1 MGKIHFALS
10 RSAVGKLEI
19 HLTHKSRP
27 AIPQEM
33 HFVGKTMSSKVFK
46 NFIYDT
52 ILAQMDNP
60 FKKIFDRIANF
71 SGGKADSAV
80 GIDIGSSAI
89 KVVEIKKKGARV
101 ILETYGAIALGPY
114 DALDVGRVTNL
125 SVEKISEAVKEVLK
139 QSGVVSTG
147 AAFSI
152 PIQSSLI
159 FTIELP
165 ILVKENEIAKIIP
178 TEARK
183 YIPVPITEVSLDY
196 FLLPKKEPSFEEM
209 NRSDNSDVSQ
219 KVVEKT
225 NVLVV
230 ATQNDAIS
238 KYRSI
243 VSQSSMTASFFEIE
257 IFSSIRANFEHELSP
272 VLLIDF
278 GASRTKLSIVEFGI
292 LKSYHTIDRGGA
304 DITDSI
310 SKSLSIPFSEAEKMK
325 KEFGLF
331 GNPVEKSLFDI
342 IKIHIDYIFSE
353 TNSALIEYEKRY
365 NKIISKV
372 IFTGGGSLLKGL
384 PEVAANNFRAEIEIG
399 HPFSKVSSPAFL
411 AKVLETMGPE
421 FAVAL
426 GLALRKLQ

>member
-1 MGKIHFALS
+1 MTNFFHDVF
-10 RSAVGKLEI
+10 
-19 HLTHKSRP
+19 LTG
-27 AIPQEM
+27 Q
-33 HFVGKTMSSKVFK
+33 V
-46 NFIYDT
+46 YDM
-52 ILAQMDNP
+52 ILTQMDNP
-60 FKKIFDRIANF
+60 LKNFF
-71 SGGKADSAV
+71 SGLSKFGSGSGDSAI

-89 KVVEIKKKGARV
+89 KVVEIKRRGGKAV
-101 ILETYGAIALGPY
+101 LETYGAITLGPY
-114 DALDVGRVTNL
+114 ADLDEGRVTNL
-125 SVEKISEAVKEVLK
+125 SVEKIAGALKEVLK
-139 QSGVVSTG
+139 QSGVTASS

-165 ILVKENEIAKIIP
+165 SQVGESEMAAIVP

-196 FLLPKKEPSFEEM
+196 FILPQKESSFEEM
-209 NRSDNSDVSQ
+209 NEVKNSPDVPP
-219 KVVEKT
+219 KAVDKT

-230 ATQNDAIS
+230 ATQNDATS

-243 VSQSSMTASFFEIE
+243 ISQCSLTASFFEIE

-278 GASRTKLSIVEFGI
+278 GASRTKLSIVEFGMV
-292 LKSYHTIDRGGA
+292 KNYHTVERGGA
-304 DITDSI
+304 DISDSI

-325 KEFGLF
+325 REYGLF
-331 GNPVEKSLFDI
+331 GNPTEKSLADI

-353 TNSALIEYEKRY
+353 TNNVLLGYEKRY
-365 NKIISKV
+365 NRTISKV
-372 IFTGGGSLLKGL
+372 IFSGGGCLLKGL
-384 PEVAANNFRAEIEIG
+384 KEVAADNFRAEIEIG
-399 HPFSKVSSPAFL
+399 HPFSKVNAPEFL
-411 AKVLETMGPE
+411 EKVLETMGPE

>member
-1 MGKIHFALS
+1 
-10 RSAVGKLEI
+10 
-19 HLTHKSRP
+19 
-27 AIPQEM
+27 
-33 HFVGKTMSSKVFK
+33 
-46 NFIYDT
+46 
-52 ILAQMDNP
+52 MDNP
-60 FKKIFDRIANF
+60 FKKIFSSIRNLTK
-71 SGGKADSAV
+71 SGEDSAV

-89 KVVEIKKKGARV
+89 KVVEIKRKRGKV
-101 ILETYGAIALGPY
+101 VLETYGAIALGSY

-125 SVEKISEAVKEVLK
+125 SVEKMAEALKEVLK
-139 QSGVVSTG
+139 QSGITTTSG
-147 AAFSI
+147 AFSI

-159 FTIELP
+159 FAVELP
-165 ILVKENEIAKIIP
+165 VQAKESEIATIIP

-196 FLLPKKEPSFEEM
+196 FILPQKEPSFEEM
-209 NRSDNSDVSQ
+209 NAVVDNPDIPQ
-219 KVVEKT
+219 KPTDKT
-225 NVLVV
+225 SVLVV

-243 VSQSSMTASFFEIE
+243 VSQCSLSASFFEIE

-272 VLLIDF
+272 VLLMDF
-278 GASRTKLSIVEFGI
+278 GASRTKLSLVEFGMV
-292 LKSYHTIDRGGA
+292 KSYHTIDKGGA

-331 GNPVEKSLFDI
+331 ENPVEKSLSDI
-342 IKIHIDYIFSE
+342 IRIHIDYIFSE
-353 TNSALIEYEKRY
+353 ANNVLLEHEKRY
-365 NKIISKV
+365 NKTISKV

-384 PEVAANNFRAEIEIG
+384 KEVAANNFRAEIEIG
-399 HPFSKVSSPAFL
+399 HPFSKVNAPAFL
-411 AKVLETMGPE
+411 EKVLETMGPE